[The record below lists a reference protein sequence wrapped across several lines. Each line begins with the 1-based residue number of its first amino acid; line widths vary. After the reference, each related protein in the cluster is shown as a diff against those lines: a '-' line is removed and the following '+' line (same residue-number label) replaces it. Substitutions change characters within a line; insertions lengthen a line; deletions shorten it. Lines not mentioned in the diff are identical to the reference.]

1 MTLSC
6 DEGSLCPADLYLLP
20 LNVALP
26 QEHREDPFALPP
38 LHSCP
43 HTAHVVLMGQSCL
56 RRWLTDLLLWAWL
69 LSWAPVAFPSLPDNV
84 AVLPWLQSVHLK
96 VGSPLENALLSL
108 KSHARLPYFFQCTFI
123 LTAPEN
129 LGLPWVFLSLPSLT
143 CSSGLGR
150 SHWLFLST
158 AFSSS
163 HLLFPTTSTPTLTLL
178 SSCLGCSKDGWTDFP
193 LLPPLTY
200 LFSFHIWL
208 ICT

>member
-1 MTLSC
+1 MWFWWDS
-6 DEGSLCPADLYLLP
+6 
-20 LNVALP
+20 
-26 QEHREDPFALPP
+26 
-38 LHSCP
+38 
-43 HTAHVVLMGQSCL
+43 HVCVDDSQIYFSGP
-56 RRWLTDLLLWAWL
+56 D
-69 LSWAPVAFPSLPDNV
+69 LSWAPVAFPSLPGNT

-96 VGSPLENALLSL
+96 VGSPFEKALLSL
-108 KSHARLPYFFQCTFI
+108 KSHARFPYFSQCTFI

-129 LGLPWVFLSLPSLT
+129 FSLPWVFLSLPSLT

-178 SSCLGCSKDGWTDFP
+178 SSCLGCSKACWTDFP
-193 LLPPLTY
+193 LLLPLTY

-208 ICT
+208 MCT